1 MKMKESKKMRLEIEK
16 IKVDVLGGLSEFEIK
31 FENMEQ
37 LRDAVAAIN
46 RFYEEQNSFIR
57 DSYEVAKTNAEAF
70 ISQWK
75 ITHSKK
81 VQLVHQ
87 DKENKRQEQL
97 KKTKEAL
104 KLIPTLQRQHNDFI
118 ETIER
123 IQLLD
128 KYVLKDAYPYNSPYR
143 KDTNDILK
151 EVQNIVNNT
160 IEASKGAK

>member
-1 MKMKESKKMRLEIEK
+1 MRLEIEK
-16 IKVDVLGGLSEFEIK
+16 IKLDVLGGLSEFEIK

-46 RFYEEQNSFIR
+46 RFNEEQNSFIR

-104 KLIPTLQRQHNDFI
+104 KLIPILQRQYNDFI
-118 ETIER
+118 ETINQ
-123 IQLLD
+123 IQELD

-143 KDTNDILK
+143 KDTKDILK
-151 EVQNIVNNT
+151 EVQDIINNT
-160 IEASKGAK
+160 IEASKGVK

>member
-1 MKMKESKKMRLEIEK
+1 MNKSSKDMPFGILFFSSPI
-16 IKVDVLGGLSEFEIK
+16 ICV
-31 FENMEQ
+31 
-37 LRDAVAAIN
+37 
-46 RFYEEQNSFIR
+46 
-57 DSYEVAKTNAEAF
+57 VAKTNAEAF

>member
-1 MKMKESKKMRLEIEK
+1 MRLEIEK
-16 IKVDVLGGLSEFEIK
+16 IKSDVLGGLSELEIK
-31 FENMEQ
+31 FESMEQ

-46 RFYEEQNSFIR
+46 RFNEEENSFIR
-57 DSYEVAKTNAEAF
+57 DGYEVAKTNAEAF
-70 ISQWK
+70 ISQWR

-104 KLIPTLQRQHNDFI
+104 KLIPILQRQHNDFI
-118 ETIER
+118 ETIDQ

>member
-1 MKMKESKKMRLEIEK
+1 MKIKVSKKMRLEIEK

-151 EVQNIVNNT
+151 EVQNIINNT

>member
-1 MKMKESKKMRLEIEK
+1 MRLEIEK
-16 IKVDVLGGLSEFEIK
+16 IKVDVLGGLSDFEIK
-31 FENMEQ
+31 FESMDQ

-81 VQLVHQ
+81 VQLVLQ
-87 DKENKRQEQL
+87 DKEIKRQEQL

-104 KLIPTLQRQHNDFI
+104 KLIPILQRQYNDFI

-128 KYVLKDAYPYNSPYR
+128 KYVIKDAYPYNSPYR

-151 EVQNIVNNT
+151 EVQEIINNT

>member
-1 MKMKESKKMRLEIEK
+1 MKESKKMRLEIEK